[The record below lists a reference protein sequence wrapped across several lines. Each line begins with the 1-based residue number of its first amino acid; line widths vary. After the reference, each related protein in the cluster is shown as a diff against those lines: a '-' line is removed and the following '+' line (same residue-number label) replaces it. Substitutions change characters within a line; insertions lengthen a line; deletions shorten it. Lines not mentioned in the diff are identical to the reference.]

1 MGTACIGLAAY
12 GFSYQGGLALIADL
26 GGEQK
31 ARAVSGYMFFGYVG
45 FGIPAVLLG
54 FLADSI
60 GIVPSLIVF
69 EIVIIVLS
77 LYLYFTFDKLK
88 K

>member
-1 MGTACIGLAAY
+1 LGTACIGLAAY

-26 GGEQK
+26 GGLQK

-45 FGIPAVLLG
+45 FGIPAIILG

-60 GIVPSLIVF
+60 GIISSLIVF
-69 EIVIIVLS
+69 EVTIIILS
-77 LYLYFTFDKLK
+77 LYLYFTFDQQK

>member
-1 MGTACIGLAAY
+1 
-12 GFSYQGGLALIADL
+12 
-26 GGEQK
+26 
-31 ARAVSGYMFFGYVG
+31 MFFGYVG